1 MNLNLNLKSSI
12 ACEKKT
18 NLGGFQV
25 QNMFFLD
32 CPTMITLDFCV
43 RRYGCFKI
51 GLFMLERS
59 KKGVLVN
66 LSRLVCQSLFF
77 GLDFCHVEF
86 FLTLEG
92 CSSYKYSIRMCNNGL
107 FGQYLKLN
115 SQNYKLFFQI
125 DFVKNST

>member
-1 MNLNLNLKSSI
+1 MNLKSSI
-12 ACEKKT
+12 ACENRT
-18 NLGGFQV
+18 NLGVFQV

-32 CPTMITLDFCV
+32 YCRTMIALDFCV
-43 RRYGCFKI
+43 TRYDCFKF

-59 KKGVLVN
+59 KKCVLVN

-92 CSSYKYSIRMCNNGL
+92 CSSYKYSIRICNKEHLAN
-107 FGQYLKLN
+107 
-115 SQNYKLFFQI
+115 I
-125 DFVKNST
+125 